1 MLQCAHALT
10 HPTNRVG
17 GTAIDLS
24 RDDLVPLDSERTSLR
39 SLVHHVGFVEH
50 DTPLEEVLRI
60 FNERR
65 VDFLAITND
74 GAVSG
79 VCSRLRLGTL
89 LGSRFGF
96 ALYSRSEAY
105 VAQVEHPLVYSETTP
120 VREVLDSALARR
132 GDEFHEDVVLV
143 DAAHGLLGMIP
154 VDALARLQSRL
165 VSEQLAEL
173 RRQHLGLFQAQHAL
187 RQSHGLYLGLF
198 ENHSLGV
205 ALLDVHGRLHEHNRR
220 LADLLKIDR
229 EMLSVVSLA
238 AFVTE
243 TDRAGFLDLL
253 RSHAGGGFAPA
264 TRELTLAIAGSGP
277 RRFRCSFGWIRETGQ
292 ICACL
297 DDITEQK
304 EMERHL
310 MRQEKQT
317 LLDTLVGGIAHELN
331 NKLTP
336 VHGFSQ
342 LIAADADVQTRQYA
356 DLITQSAGEA
366 AGIIRQLLQLSKPVP
381 GTESVQVV
389 DLRTVAEDALS
400 MLRFETRE
408 ARCTVGK
415 VFAAEPVW
423 VRADP
428 AQLKQVLINLALNA
442 IQAMAHTARATLEIC
457 VRSDADRARVIV
469 SDNGVG
475 IPPDNLGRVFDPFF
489 TTKGPEKGTGLG
501 LSVCFSIVRQHGG
514 EIAVES
520 EVGAGARFTVSLPA
534 ESPAFPP
541 LLFSDRP
548 AHPVRGAALATGKRV
563 LVVDDE
569 VVVRRLIQEV
579 LVTHF
584 GCQVDAVD
592 TGIAALDRLTQSQ
605 YSLVI
610 SDIRMPEMNGT
621 ELFLWLREAQPE
633 MARRFIFVTGHAGDH
648 ALEAEIA
655 QWGAPVLA
663 KPFTLA
669 KLAEACAPFLH
680 AADALEAGN

>member
-1 MLQCAHALT
+1 MQHRATSAL
-10 HPTNRVG
+10 HPTDLDAG
-17 GTAIDLS
+17 ATADLS
-24 RDDLVPLDSERTSLR
+24 QNGLVALDAESTSLR
-39 SLVHHVGFVEH
+39 SLVHHMGFVER
-50 DTPLEEVLRI
+50 DTPLEDVLRI

-65 VDFLAITND
+65 VDFLAIISE

-79 VCSRLRLGTL
+79 ICSRLHLGTL

-96 ALYSRSEAY
+96 ALYSRSGAH
-105 VAQVEHPLVYSETTP
+105 VAQVEHPLVFSETTP
-120 VREVLDSALARR
+120 VRAVLDSALARR
-132 GDEFHEDVVLV
+132 GDPFHEDVVLV

-220 LADLLKIDR
+220 LAELLKIDR
-229 EMLSVVSLA
+229 EMLSVVSLV
-238 AFVTE
+238 AFVIE
-243 TDRAGFLDLL
+243 PERAGFMALL
-253 RSHAGGGFAPA
+253 QSHAGGKFAAA
-264 TRELTLAIAGSGP
+264 TRELTLSVAGSGA

-304 EMERHL
+304 EIERHL

-336 VHGFSQ
+336 VQGFSQ
-342 LIAADADVQTRQYA
+342 LIAAGADVQTRQYA

-366 AGIIRQLLQLSKPVP
+366 AGIIRQLLQLSKPAP
-381 GTESVQVV
+381 GTESVQLV

-408 ARCTVGK
+408 ARCTVDK
-415 VFAAEPVW
+415 TFAAEPVW

-442 IQAMAHTARATLEIC
+442 IQAMAHSPRARLEIC
-457 VRSDADRARVIV
+457 VNSEANRARVIV
-469 SDNGVG
+469 SDNGIG
-475 IPPDNLGRVFDPFF
+475 IAPDNLGRIFDPFF
-489 TTKGPEKGTGLG
+489 TTKGPERGTGLG
-501 LSVCFSIVRQHGG
+501 LSVCFGIVRQHGG

-520 EVGAGARFTVSLPA
+520 EIGAGARFTVSLPA
-534 ESPAFPP
+534 EAPTLPL
-541 LLFSDRP
+541 LLFSDAP
-548 AHPVRGAALATGKRV
+548 AFPVRGTPIASGMRV

-579 LVTHF
+579 LVTQF
-584 GCQVDAVD
+584 GCQVDVVH
-592 TGIAALDRLTQSQ
+592 TGIEALERLTQDR

-621 ELFLWLREAQPE
+621 ELFLWLREAQPAL
-633 MARRFIFVTGHAGDH
+633 ARRFVFVTGHAGDK

-655 QWGAPVLA
+655 QWGVPVLA
-663 KPFTLA
+663 KPFTIKNL
-669 KLAEACAPFLH
+669 EAVCAPFLRT
-680 AADALEAGN
+680 AALHPK